1 MHAIELFIR
10 RPVATILLTVAIVLA
25 GLMGYRLLPVAPL
38 PQVDFPTIAVSAS
51 LPGANPE
58 TMASSV
64 ATPLERA
71 LGQISG
77 ISEMTSRSSKGA
89 TRITIQFDLNKNINT
104 AAREVQAAIN
114 ASRSMLP
121 SALPNN
127 PTYRKMNPSDAPIF
141 ILSLTSKTKSRG
153 QMYDAAST
161 ILAQKIAQI
170 PGVGDVNV
178 GGSSL
183 PAIRVN
189 VNPVELANRNLSMDT
204 VRNAISS
211 ANANRPKGAID
222 GRETRWQVMAN
233 DQMDNPEDYLP
244 LIVHYQNGNAV
255 RLSDIA
261 TVTEGV
267 ENVRTGGF
275 YNGEPSISLM
285 ISRQPGANIIET
297 IELIKEALPALQASI
312 DSDIEVNILSDRS
325 RTIRASLSE
334 VEFTLIVSV
343 VLVMLVVL
351 AFLRD
356 WRAAL
361 IPSVSVPVSLIG
373 TFAVMYLLGFSLN
386 NLSLMALTVATGFVV
401 DDAIV
406 VVENIMRHVE
416 AGDKP
421 FDAAIKGTRE
431 VSFTVLS
438 MSLSLIAVFIPILL
452 LEGLIG
458 RLFREFAVTLSV
470 AVLVSLVVSLTLTPM
485 LTARFAKAEAAHL
498 QQHSRKKRSG
508 LRYFIQKKF
517 AELEVFYAE
526 TLEWAL
532 RHRRIMMASLLLAVG
547 LNVTLYGIIQK
558 GFFPQQDTGTIF
570 GRVNTDDAAS
580 FQSNTQKLKQVV
592 DIIKADPAVANV
604 GAYANSSGAF
614 VNISLKPLSE
624 REDSAQTVVS
634 RLSGKTRKL
643 VASQLLMMPAQ
654 DIRVGARQ
662 SETQYEYSV
671 QADDINQLRQ
681 WEPKIREALAGLPE
695 LTDVNTDTT
704 QGIVQLELEY
714 DRNALSRMGI
724 SVSQVNSA
732 LNNAFGQRQVATL
745 YKPLNQY
752 HVVLGVA
759 DEWLE
764 NEKALDSVFLSGS
777 DGTPI
782 PLSAVARLRYGSAP
796 DRVNHQGQFVTAT
809 VSFNLAQGVSLSDA
823 TVAIN
828 QALAAIGMPT
838 TLYGSFQGTAKVFE
852 STFSSIPWLIL
863 AAILAIYIV
872 LGMLYESFIHPLTI
886 LSTLP
891 SAGVGALLALMVCH
905 TEFSIIALI
914 GVLLLIG
921 IVKKNAIMMID
932 FAIVA
937 EREQGLSPQDAISRA
952 ARLRFRPIMMTTLA
966 AAFGALPLALGGGDG
981 AEIRVPL
988 GISIVG
994 GLLLSQLLTLY
1005 TTPVVYLYMDRFGNW
1020 SRQWRASL
1028 LNLRKKQ
1035 YE

>member
-1 MHAIELFIR
+1 MSLIEQFIR
-10 RPVATILLTVAIVLA
+10 RPVATVLLTVGIVLA
-25 GLMGYRLLPVAPL
+25 GFAGFRLLPVAPL

-77 ISEMTSRSSKGA
+77 ISEMTSRSSKGS
-89 TRITIQFDLNKNINT
+89 TRITIQFDLNKDINT

-141 ILSLTSKTKSRG
+141 ILSLTSKTKTRG

-170 PGVGDVNV
+170 PGVGDVTV

-189 VNPVELANRNLSMDT
+189 VNPMELANRNISMDM

-222 GRETRWQVMAN
+222 GQDTRWQVMAN
-233 DQMDNPEDYLP
+233 DQADKPEDYLP
-244 LIVHYQNGNAV
+244 LIVHYQDGAAV
-255 RLSDIA
+255 KLSDIA
-261 TVTEGV
+261 TVEEGV
-267 ENVRTGGF
+267 ENSRTGGF
-275 YNGEPSISLM
+275 FNGKPAIQLM

-297 IELIKEALPALQASI
+297 IEQIKATLPVLQASI
-312 DSDIEVNILSDRS
+312 DSDIEVSVLSDRS
-325 RTIRASLSE
+325 RTIRASLHE
-334 VEFTLIVSV
+334 VEFTLVVSV
-343 VLVMLVVL
+343 LLVMLVVL

-356 WRAAL
+356 WRVAL
-361 IPSVSVPVSLIG
+361 IPSISVPVSLIG

-421 FDAAIKGTRE
+421 FDAALKGTQE
-431 VSFTVLS
+431 VGFTVLS

-470 AVLVSLVVSLTLTPM
+470 AVMVSLVVSLTLTPM
-485 LTARFAKAEAAHL
+485 LTARFARPKTDHTY
-498 QQHSRKKRSG
+498 SRNQKRG
-508 LRYFIQKKF
+508 LRFLIQKKF
-517 AELEVFYAE
+517 AELELFYAQ
-526 TLEWAL
+526 TLDWAL
-532 RHRRIMMASLLLAVG
+532 KHRRTMMVSLLVAVI
-547 LNVTLYGIIQK
+547 LNVTLYGVIQK

-570 GRVNTDDAAS
+570 GRVNTDDSAS
-580 FQSNTQKLKQVV
+580 FQSNSEKLKRVV
-592 DIIKADPAVANV
+592 DIIKDDPAVANV
-604 GAYANSSGAF
+604 GAYASSSGAF
-614 VNISLKPLSE
+614 VNISLKPLSQ
-624 REDSAQTVVS
+624 RKDSAQTVVS
-634 RLSGKTRKL
+634 RLSAKTRKL
-643 VASQLLMMPAQ
+643 SASQLLMMPAQ
-654 DIRVGARQ
+654 DIRVGGRQ

-671 QADDINQLRQ
+671 QADDIYELRQ
-681 WEPKIREALAGLPE
+681 WEPKIREALSGLPQ
-695 LTDVNTDTT
+695 LTDVNTDTQ
-704 QGIVQLELEY
+704 QGIVQLELVY
-714 DRNALSRMGI
+714 DRDAMSRMGI
-724 SVSQVNSA
+724 TVSQANSA

-759 DEWLE
+759 DEWLA
-764 NEKALDSVFLSGS
+764 NEKALDSVFLSGA
-777 DGTPI
+777 DGTAI
-782 PLSAVARLRYGSAP
+782 PLSAFATVKYGTAQ

-809 VSFNLAQGVSLSDA
+809 VSFNLAEGVSLSDA
-823 TVAIN
+823 TNAIN
-828 QALAAIGMPT
+828 QSLAAIGMPT

-863 AAILAIYIV
+863 AAIVAIYIV
-872 LGMLYESFIHPLTI
+872 LGILYESFIHPVTI

-891 SAGVGALLALMVCH
+891 SAGVGALLALMICH
-905 TEFSIIALI
+905 TEFTIIALI

-937 EREQGLSPQDAISRA
+937 EREQGLSSEEAIFRA

-966 AAFGALPLALGGGDG
+966 AAFGALPLALGSGDG

-994 GLLLSQLLTLY
+994 GLLVSQLLTLY
-1005 TTPVVYLYMDRFGNW
+1005 TTPVVYLYMDQWGIRFAQIRERW
-1020 SRQWRASL
+1020 SLSR
-1028 LNLRKKQ
+1028 LREKQ
-1035 YE
+1035 L